1 MDLRSVARDSGFRV
15 SGFAWRHSMDFHFI
29 SRSLRTAALLMI
41 VVCLSGH
48 EHVNVLYAAPPEQKE
63 PPSVPP
69 KALHK
74 KHVFV
79 GKTPPPSMARENPF
93 AGDPTAVTSGKQ
105 LFNAMHCDGC
115 HGAGGAGAV
124 GPNLADGRWRYGGS
138 GAELF
143 ESIYAGRAN
152 GMPAYGGTTAP
163 DAIWLLVRYL
173 ESLTP
178 AHDPATTAW

>member
-1 MDLRSVARDSGFRV
+1 MDLRSVARGLS
-15 SGFAWRHSMDFHFI
+15 
-29 SRSLRTAALLMI
+29 AALLFTTM
-41 VVCLSGH
+41 VCLNGG
-48 EHVNVLYAAPPEQKE
+48 EHVRMLHAAPPEQKE

-74 KHVFV
+74 KHVFA
-79 GKTPPPSMARENPF
+79 GKTPPPSTARENPF
-93 AGDPTAVTSGKQ
+93 AGDPTAVASGKQ
-105 LFNAMHCDGC
+105 LFSAMHCDGC

-152 GMPAYGGTTAP
+152 GMPAYGGATAP
-163 DAIWLLVRYL
+163 EAIWLLVRYL

-178 AHDPATTAW
+178 SRDPATASY

>member
-1 MDLRSVARDSGFRV
+1 MDLRSVAQG
-15 SGFAWRHSMDFHFI
+15 
-29 SRSLRTAALLMI
+29 LRAAVLLTTI
-41 VVCLSGH
+41 VCLNGC
-48 EHVNVLYAAPPEQKE
+48 ENDRPLGAAPAEQKAL
-63 PPSVPP
+63 PPVPP

-74 KHVFV
+74 KHVFA
-79 GKTPPPSMARENPF
+79 GRTPPPGTVKENPF
-93 AGDPTAVTSGKQ
+93 TGDPTAVTSGRQ
-105 LFNAMHCDGC
+105 LFSAMHCDGC
-115 HGAGGAGAV
+115 HAAGGGGAV

-163 DAIWLLVRYL
+163 EAIWLLVRYL

-178 AHDPATTAW
+178 PSDPATASY

>member
-1 MDLRSVARDSGFRV
+1 MDFRSVARKLRAAVLLTTIACLGGGENV
-15 SGFAWRHSMDFHFI
+15 S
-29 SRSLRTAALLMI
+29 LLQ
-41 VVCLSGH
+41 
-48 EHVNVLYAAPPEQKE
+48 AAPPEQKE
-63 PPSVPP
+63 MPAAPP

-79 GKTPPPSMARENPF
+79 GRIPPPSTAKENPF

-105 LFNAMHCDGC
+105 LFSAMHCDGC
-115 HGAGGAGAV
+115 HAAGGAGAV

-152 GMPAYGGTTAP
+152 GMPAYGGTTAHE
-163 DAIWLLVRYL
+163 AIWLLVSYL

-178 AHDPATTAW
+178 SRDPATASY

>member
-1 MDLRSVARDSGFRV
+1 MDLCSVTRGLRAAVLLSTLVYLGGGENV
-15 SGFAWRHSMDFHFI
+15 S
-29 SRSLRTAALLMI
+29 LLQ
-41 VVCLSGH
+41 
-48 EHVNVLYAAPPEQKE
+48 AAPPEQKE
-63 PPSVPP
+63 LPSAPP

-74 KHVFV
+74 KHVFA
-79 GKTPPPSMARENPF
+79 GKIPPLGTAKENPF
-93 AGDPTAVTSGKQ
+93 TGDPTAVTSGKR

-115 HGAGGAGAV
+115 HAAGGAGAV

-163 DAIWLLVRYL
+163 EAMWLLVRYL